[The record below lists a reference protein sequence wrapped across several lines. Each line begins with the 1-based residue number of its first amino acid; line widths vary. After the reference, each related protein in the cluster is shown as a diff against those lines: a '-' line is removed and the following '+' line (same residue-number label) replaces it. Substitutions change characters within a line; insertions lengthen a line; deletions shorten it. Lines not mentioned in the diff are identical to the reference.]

1 MKAFAAA
8 LVAVVVLAV
17 GARVALPSLFARSA
31 DQTFATPSARV
42 GDEASIAHRNFTGK
56 AD

>member
-42 GDEASIAHRNFTGK
+42 GDEASIAHRNFTGN